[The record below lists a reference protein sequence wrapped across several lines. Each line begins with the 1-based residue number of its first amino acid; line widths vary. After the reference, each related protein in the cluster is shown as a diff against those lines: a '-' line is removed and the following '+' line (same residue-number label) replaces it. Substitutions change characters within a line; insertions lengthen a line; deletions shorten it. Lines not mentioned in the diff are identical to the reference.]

1 MFKIEIGQK
10 AGVCIGSD
18 RYQEKVLNVTEK
30 RISVSNFN
38 RSPKLFYRKI
48 YTKLD
53 GTEGVVYKNKNYQ
66 LNFNSVETVLDKN
79 F

>member
-1 MFKIEIGQK
+1 M
-10 AGVCIGSD
+10 
-18 RYQEKVLNVTEK
+18 
-30 RISVSNFN
+30 SNFN